1 MPWRILA
8 PERVPKTSD
17 GSVLSVTATLRF
29 WAAAREAAGA
39 AEETVGAATLAEAL
53 AEAVRRRGG
62 ENGDGAALR
71 RVLDRSS
78 VLLDGVQ
85 VGRADP
91 GAVRLPDGAVVEI
104 LPPFAGG

>member
-1 MPWRILA
+1 
-8 PERVPKTSD
+8 
-17 GSVLSVTATLRF
+17 VTATLRF

-39 AEETVGAATLAEAL
+39 AEETVGAATLAGAL
-53 AEAVRRRGG
+53 DEAVRRRGG
-62 ENGDGAALR
+62 ERGGAADLV
-71 RVLDRSS
+71 RVLARSS

-91 GAVRLPDGAVVEI
+91 ESVRLPEGAVIEI

>member
-1 MPWRILA
+1 M
-8 PERVPKTSD
+8 
-17 GSVLSVTATLRF
+17 TATLRF

-53 AEAVRRRGG
+53 SEAVRRRGG
-62 ENGDGAALR
+62 EHGEGAALR
-71 RVLDRSS
+71 QVLNRSS
-78 VLLDGVQ
+78 VLLNGVQ

-91 GAVRLPDGAVVEI
+91 GSVRLPDGAVVEI